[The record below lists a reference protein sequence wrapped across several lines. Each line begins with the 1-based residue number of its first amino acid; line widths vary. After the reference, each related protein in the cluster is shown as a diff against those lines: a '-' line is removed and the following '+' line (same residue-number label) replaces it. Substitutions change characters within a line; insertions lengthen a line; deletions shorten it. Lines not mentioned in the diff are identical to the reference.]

1 MVLSRKTFSFVYRD
15 TVPIEPLEEVSDD
28 DGRPI
33 LIVRRIFGCSSMT
46 PKVRVKI
53 KNGILLDELREVNRD
68 TPGIDLI
75 SKTPTV
81 RSVFNYFLNHIVDF

>member
-53 KNGILLDELREVNRD
+53 KNGILLDELREINRD
-68 TPGIDLI
+68 TPGIDLT